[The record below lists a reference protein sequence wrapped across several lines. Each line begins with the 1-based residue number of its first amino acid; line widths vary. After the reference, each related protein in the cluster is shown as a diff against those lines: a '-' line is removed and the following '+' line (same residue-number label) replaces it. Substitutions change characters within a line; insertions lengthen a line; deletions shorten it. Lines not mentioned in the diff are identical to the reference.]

1 MKKSSFNVYHHL
13 LLYSSLLIWAADLVG
28 VGAKIYNRNDFPTD
42 FIFGSGT
49 SSYQVEGAAF
59 EDGRKASVFDTFAH
73 SWKPLE
79 GRHGDVTSD
88 GYHNYKKDVELMAET
103 GLDAYRFSISW
114 SRLIPDGRGIVNPK
128 GLEYY
133 NNLIDELISHGIQ
146 PHATLMH
153 LDTPQVLEDEYGGFL
168 SARIIE
174 DFTAYADVCFK
185 EFGDRVVYWT
195 TINEPNIFALGGYDN
210 GASPPGRCS
219 YPFGILNCTKG
230 NSTTEPY
237 LAAHNMLLAHASAAK
252 LYKQRYQG
260 KQHGII
266 GFSFY
271 AYHFIPSTDSTKD
284 KIATQRAHEF
294 FIGWFMHPLM
304 YGDYPRIMKKNVGYR
319 LPIFTKRQSDLV
331 KGSLDFIGVNY
342 YTAILVTHRDLSPEP
357 RDYVADMGTKWIYYN
372 YTSDS
377 PMEVT
382 TFPVIPWALQGFL
395 EYFKNVYNN
404 PPIYIYENGQM
415 TEHDTIVDD
424 PSRVEYLQAHIGG
437 LLDAVRNGSNTKGY
451 FVWSFLDLFEM
462 LYGYKYSFGLYYVDF
477 NDPNRTRYAKLSQRW
492 YSGFLKGETVTTDDE
507 GNQPQNISTTIRTI
521 TDSDD
526 KVSTSGV

>member
-1 MKKSSFNVYHHL
+1 
-13 LLYSSLLIWAADLVG
+13 
-28 VGAKIYNRNDFPTD
+28 
-42 FIFGSGT
+42 
-49 SSYQVEGAAF
+49 
-59 EDGRKASVFDTFAH
+59 
-73 SWKPLE
+73 
-79 GRHGDVTSD
+79 
-88 GYHNYKKDVELMAET
+88 KDVELMAET

-294 FIGWFMHPLM
+294 FIGW
-304 YGDYPRIMKKNVGYR
+304 
-319 LPIFTKRQSDLV
+319 
-331 KGSLDFIGVNY
+331 
-342 YTAILVTHRDLSPEP
+342 
-357 RDYVADMGTKWIYYN
+357 
-372 YTSDS
+372 
-377 PMEVT
+377 
-382 TFPVIPWALQGFL
+382 
-395 EYFKNVYNN
+395 
-404 PPIYIYENGQM
+404 
-415 TEHDTIVDD
+415 
-424 PSRVEYLQAHIGG
+424 
-437 LLDAVRNGSNTKGY
+437 
-451 FVWSFLDLFEM
+451 
-462 LYGYKYSFGLYYVDF
+462 
-477 NDPNRTRYAKLSQRW
+477 
-492 YSGFLKGETVTTDDE
+492 
-507 GNQPQNISTTIRTI
+507 
-521 TDSDD
+521 
-526 KVSTSGV
+526 